1 MFIIFGI
8 INRIV
13 LDISDLVG
21 SLIYKRY
28 IVYVN
33 EMIWNCWILN

>member
-28 IVYVN
+28 MVN
-33 EMIWNCWILN
+33 E

>member
-13 LDISDLVG
+13 LDILDLVG

-28 IVYVN
+28 MVN
-33 EMIWNCWILN
+33 E